1 MSSLFH
7 TISIREVIQETP
19 DASTIVFDIPTALQ
33 AAFAYQSGQY
43 ITVSVMINGKEERR
57 AYSFC
62 SSPHTNQ
69 YPAIT
74 VKKVDDGRVSPYM
87 NDILKAGDTIQLMPP
102 LGKFTANMDANNR
115 KHYVLFGGGS
125 GITPVMSIL
134 KSVLHQEPNSRISLV
149 YANRDEASIIFN
161 QELKTLVAEQG
172 GRLEII
178 HCLENAT
185 ADFAGFSGRPTVMDY
200 QQITRKIWSDGWENE
215 YFICGPGGMMD
226 AVKNAL
232 EGLNIPATQIHTE
245 YFSTP
250 VSPAS
255 ESDAAAGQSA
265 GKEPFEGSTQAT
277 ILFNGK
283 EFQIEISEGTTILEA
298 AKDQNVDP
306 PYACQMGVCTTCR
319 AKLLSGSAHM
329 DEREGLSDAEI
340 DEGYILTCQAHA
352 TSAKIK
358 LIYE

>member
-19 DASTIVFDIPTALQ
+19 DASTIVFDVPSDLQ
-33 AAFAYQSGQY
+33 AAFAYLPGQY

-62 SSPHTNQ
+62 SSPYTNQ

-74 VKKVDDGRVSPYM
+74 VKKVADGRVSPFM
-87 NDILKAGDTIQLMPP
+87 NDTLKAGDTIKLMPP
-102 LGKFTANMDANNR
+102 LGKFTASMDVNNK
-115 KHYVLFGGGS
+115 KHYILFGGGS

-134 KSVLHQEPNSRISLV
+134 KSVLQQEPNSRISLI

-161 QELKTLVAEQG
+161 QELKNLVAENAE
-172 GRLEII
+172 RLDIY
-178 HCLENAT
+178 HCLEYT
-185 ADFAGFSGRPTVMDY
+185 PSGFIGFSGRPSVVDY
-200 QQITRKIWSDGWENE
+200 QNITRKLWQDGWNNE

-226 AVKNAL
+226 AVKSAL
-232 EGLNIPATQIHTE
+232 EGLNIPSTQIHTE

-250 VSPAS
+250 VSPTSTA
-255 ESDAAAGQSA
+255 EAGEPA
-265 GKEPFEGSTQAT
+265 GEEPFEGKAAAT
-277 ILFNGK
+277 ILFNGR
-283 EFQIEISEGTTILEA
+283 EFEIEIPEGTTILEA
-298 AKDQNVDP
+298 AKDQDVDP

-319 AKLLSGSAHM
+319 AKILSGSAHM
-329 DEREGLSDAEI
+329 DEREGLSDSEI
-340 DEGYILTCQAHA
+340 DDGYVLTCQAHP

>member
-7 TISIREVIQETP
+7 TISIREVIRETP
-19 DASTIVFDIPTALQ
+19 DASTIVFDVPSHLQ
-33 AAFAYQSGQY
+33 SAFAYLPGQY

-62 SSPHTNQ
+62 SSPYTNQ

-74 VKKVDDGRVSPYM
+74 VKKVADGRVSPYM
-87 NDILKAGDTIQLMPP
+87 NDNLKAGDTIQLMPP
-102 LGKFTANMDANNR
+102 MGKFTATLDVNHK
-115 KHYVLFGGGS
+115 KHYILFGGGS

-134 KSVLHQEPNSRISLV
+134 KSVLHQEPNSKISLV

-161 QELKTLVAEQG
+161 TELNALAEENAD
-172 GRLEII
+172 RIKI
-178 HCLENAT
+178 VHCLENAPSGFT
-185 ADFAGFSGRPTVMDY
+185 GFSGRPGIADY
-200 QQITRKIWSDGWENE
+200 QNITRQLWQDGWMNE

-226 AVKNAL
+226 AVKSAL

-250 VSPAS
+250 VSSTSNAEAGEPV
-255 ESDAAAGQSA
+255 SD
-265 GKEPFEGSTQAT
+265 EPFEGKADAT
-277 ILFNGK
+277 ILFNGQ
-283 EFQIEISEGTTILEA
+283 EFEIEIPEGTTILEA
-298 AKDQNVDP
+298 AKDQDVDP

-319 AKLLSGSAHM
+319 AKILSGSAHM
-329 DEREGLSDAEI
+329 DEREGLSDSEI
-340 DEGYILTCQAHA
+340 EDGYILTCQAHP

>member
-7 TISIREVIQETP
+7 TISIREVIRETP
-19 DASTIVFDIPTALQ
+19 DASTIVFDVPSDLQ
-33 AAFAYQSGQY
+33 AAFAYLPGQY

-62 SSPHTNQ
+62 SSPYTNQ
-69 YPAIT
+69 FPAIT
-74 VKKVDDGRVSPYM
+74 VKKVADGRVSPFM
-87 NDILKAGDTIQLMPP
+87 NDQVKAGDTIKLMPP
-102 LGKFTANMDANNR
+102 MGKFTANMDVNHR
-115 KHYVLFGGGS
+115 KHYILFGGGS

-161 QELKTLVAEQG
+161 KELNELIAENSTRLNLV
-172 GRLEII
+172 
-178 HCLENAT
+178 HCLENAPV
-185 ADFAGFSGRPTVMDY
+185 GFDGFIGRPSVADY
-200 QQITRKIWSDGWENE
+200 QALTRNLWQDGWEND

-226 AVKNAL
+226 AVKSAL
-232 EGLNIPATQIHTE
+232 EGLNIPTAQIHTE

-250 VSPAS
+250 VSS
-255 ESDAAAGQSA
+255 SSDADAGEPVTE
-265 GKEPFEGSTQAT
+265 EPFEGNASAT

-283 EFQIEISEGTTILEA
+283 EFQIEVPEGTTILEA
-298 AKDQNVDP
+298 AKDQDVDP

-329 DEREGLSDAEI
+329 EEREGLSDSEI
-340 DEGYILTCQAHA
+340 NDGYILTCQAHA